1 MEQQLL
7 TRTVRLSHTEVR
19 DCMGLTP
26 REGGLKLDIQQ
37 KAHVPGVSEF
47 LEN

>member
-19 DCMGLTP
+19 DCKGLTP
-26 REGGLKLDIQQ
+26 HKGGLKLDIQQ
-37 KAHVPGVSEF
+37 KAHVPEVSEF
-47 LEN
+47 LKN